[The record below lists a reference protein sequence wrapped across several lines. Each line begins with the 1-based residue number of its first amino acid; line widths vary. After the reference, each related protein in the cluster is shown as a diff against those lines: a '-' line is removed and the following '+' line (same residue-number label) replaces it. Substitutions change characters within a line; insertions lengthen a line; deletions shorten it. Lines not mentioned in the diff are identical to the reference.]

1 MNGRAIGAIVRK
13 DWKVIRQSR
22 SVMLP
27 MIIVPVVLLVLL
39 PGIFGFILTTI
50 PQDSPEM
57 QDMTRDFQPFLDN
70 LPPGIRAELDSY
82 ESPAG
87 QTAVLFLT
95 YIFAPMYLI
104 LPIMVA
110 SVIAADSFVGE
121 KERKTLEALIYTPTS
136 DRELYVA
143 KMLTP
148 WMLAIAV
155 SVIGLVVY
163 AVVVNAA
170 LWPVVGRVFFPNL
183 TWILLAVWVSPAA
196 AGLGLGA
203 IVLVSSRVSTFMEA
217 QQTGGLMVLPIVV
230 LMISQMAGIIYFGVE
245 LVLGLGAVLLVI
257 DAVILWY
264 GARRFQRGELMARL

>member
-1 MNGRAIGAIVRK
+1 MNWRAVGAVVRK

-27 MIIVPVVLLVLL
+27 MIIVPLVLLVLL
-39 PGIFGFILTTI
+39 PGVFGFILSHT
-50 PQDSPEM
+50 PLDSPEM

-230 LMISQMAGIIYFGVE
+230 LMLSQMAGIIYFGVE
-245 LVLGLGAVLLVI
+245 LVLGLGAVLLAI

>member
-27 MIIVPVVLLVLL
+27 MIIVPVVLLVLV

>member
-1 MNGRAIGAIVRK
+1 MNWQAIWAIVGK

-22 SVMLP
+22 MVILP
-27 MIIVPVVLLVLL
+27 IVVVPLVILVVL
-39 PGIFGFILTTI
+39 PGILGLVLAHTE
-50 PQDSPEM
+50 PGSPEM
-57 QDMTRDFQPFLDN
+57 TKLTADMQTFFDN
-70 LPPGIRAELDSY
+70 LPPRIRAVLDEFPS
-82 ESPAG
+82 EIQ
-87 QTAVLFLT
+87 QTAVLFFQ
-95 YIFAPMYLI
+95 YIFAPLYLI

-148 WMLAIAV
+148 WLLSVAV
-155 SVIGLVVY
+155 SILGAVVY
-163 AVVVNAA
+163 AVVVNVA
-170 LWPVVGRVFFPNL
+170 LWPIMGRVFFPNL
-183 TWILLAVWVSPAA
+183 AWILLAVWVSPAA

-217 QQTGGLMVLPIVV
+217 QQAGGFMVLPVIVLV
-230 LMISQMAGIIYFGVE
+230 LSQLAGILYFGVE
-245 LVLGLGAVLLVI
+245 LVIGLGAILWVI

-264 GARRFQRGELMARL
+264 GARHFQRGELMARL